1 VLVEVEVVLLDVL
14 AVVALVAGD
23 AEQALL
29 EDGVAA
35 VPEGQREAE
44 PLVNCPRCGQAASP
58 SGRRAS
64 ARVGGGSIPTP
75 CPRGL

>member
-1 VLVEVEVVLLDVL
+1 
-14 AVVALVAGD
+14 VVALVAGD

-44 PLVNCPRCGQAASP
+44 PLVIVRDAGQAVLAQ
-58 SGRRAS
+58 R
-64 ARVGGGSIPTP
+64 
-75 CPRGL
+75 

>member
-1 VLVEVEVVLLDVL
+1 VRRRAVEVEVVLLDVL

-35 VPEGQREAE
+35 VPEGQREQS
-44 PLVNCPRCGQAASP
+44 RW
-58 SGRRAS
+58 
-64 ARVGGGSIPTP
+64 
-75 CPRGL
+75 